1 METVPKKKYK
11 NDPQGFGAS
20 HFLFF
25 ALLAII
31 RSRQWIDIATTT
43 LGVASS
49 IMVGGRTS
57 HSRFKMPI
65 NVDDSS
71 LCNISKQ
78 SGTIELI
85 RRAKLIIW
93 DEAPMATRWAIET
106 INRTLKDIMDS
117 PLLFGGKV
125 IILGGDFRQVL
136 PVVP

>member
-1 METVPKKKYK
+1 M
-11 NDPQGFGAS
+11 Q
-20 HFLFF
+20 
-25 ALLAII
+25 
-31 RSRQWIDIATTT
+31 
-43 LGVASS
+43 
-49 IMVGGRTS
+49 
-57 HSRFKMPI
+57 I

-78 SGTIELI
+78 SGTIELL

-106 INRTLKDIMDS
+106 INMTLKDIMDS

-125 IILGGDFRQVL
+125 IVFGGDFCQVL